1 MPVLRPISP
10 FDRVPT
16 EVLNNIFLFTTER
29 NENQYVHHYA
39 EFIMPLTIS
48 HTCTRWR
55 SIALSDGFLWT
66 NLDITDFS
74 EIAIYRTHA
83 WLSRSKNR
91 PLSILMDFRDDEWD
105 WDGKDRHHFTG
116 RHMRVFL
123 ELLLPH
129 VERWK
134 SFRIYTDTWEPI
146 HTFLSF
152 TNELA
157 MVPSSLQTLALLRCN
172 AYFAT
177 EGETFQPDDLKE
189 PIPLFGGRP
198 VQHLREVSLVGVHVD
213 WVESPIRNLRKLE
226 FKYHAYDVMPSLQ
239 EFMDILSSCPNLEN
253 LAILGWGPQLSKDD
267 FTENYVDFPDDKRL
281 SGSPFVLKNLLT
293 FHFGFTNVQYGL
305 KLLSLFRLPSIKR
318 LDLEDVSTIAD
329 PLGHGDASPILDWLS
344 SADDKADADD
354 DSVSSASS
362 SPGVPVKSR
371 RCTLPLMN
379 VERLGLSGLSSSE
392 PIFFRF
398 LRAFQSL
405 KKISLS
411 NADPNLLLALAPQNP
426 PQPVQPGSEG
436 TEKTLEDSCGM
447 LRRTLVSLATVRSR
461 VAPCPNLVD
470 IASRRIEG
478 SQLSALVAK
487 RAQADSGVQPV
498 QKVHIEPTP
507 PLDDDE
513 DREELDDD
521 DEEVD
526 TSFDDS
532 FSSAGISEADI
543 QAIEECGAMVLITPG
558 AIDDD

>member
-1 MPVLRPISP
+1 MLGFPVR
-10 FDRVPT
+10 
-16 EVLNNIFLFTTER
+16 
-29 NENQYVHHYA
+29 
-39 EFIMPLTIS
+39 
-48 HTCTRWR
+48 
-55 SIALSDGFLWT
+55 
-66 NLDITDFS
+66 
-74 EIAIYRTHA
+74 
-83 WLSRSKNR
+83 KNR

-105 WDGKDRHHFTG
+105 WDGEDSHDFTG
-116 RHMRVFL
+116 LHMQVFL
-123 ELLLPH
+123 KLLLPH

-134 SFRIYTDTWEPI
+134 SFRIYTDTWKPI
-146 HTFLSF
+146 HTFLYF
-152 TNELA
+152 TSELA
-157 MVPSSLQTLALLRCN
+157 VVPSSLQTLALLRCN
-172 AYFAT
+172 VYFAM
-177 EGETFQPDDLKE
+177 EGQTFQPDDLKE

-198 VQHLREVSLVGVHVD
+198 VEHLREVSLVGVHVD

-253 LAILGWGPQLSKDD
+253 LAILGWGPQLSNND
-267 FTENYVDFPDDKRL
+267 FTENYVDSPDDKHL
-281 SGSPFVLKNLLT
+281 SGSPFVLENLLT
-293 FHFGFTNVQYGL
+293 FHFGFTRVQYGL

-344 SADDKADADD
+344 LADDRAHADD
-354 DSVSSASS
+354 DLVSSASS
-362 SPGVPVKSR
+362 SPGVSVKSHR
-371 RCTLPLMN
+371 YTIPLMN
-379 VERLGLSGLSSSE
+379 VEHLGLSGLSSSE
-392 PIFFRF
+392 STFFRF

-426 PQPVQPGSEG
+426 PQLVQPGSEG

-447 LRRTLVSLATVRSR
+447 LRRTSVSLAIVRSR
-461 VAPCPNLVD
+461 VAPCPNLVN
-470 IASRRIEG
+470 IASRRIKG

-498 QKVHIEPTP
+498 QKVYIEPTP
-507 PLDDDE
+507 L
-513 DREELDDD
+513 LDD